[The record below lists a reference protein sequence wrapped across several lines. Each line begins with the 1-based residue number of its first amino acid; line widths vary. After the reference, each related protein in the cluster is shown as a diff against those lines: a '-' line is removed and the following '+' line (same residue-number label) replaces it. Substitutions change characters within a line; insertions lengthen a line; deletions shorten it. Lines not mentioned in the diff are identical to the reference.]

1 MKLTHIDLFS
11 GVGGFSLAAQ
21 WAGFETIVF
30 CENDEYCQEVI
41 KKHWPEVPI
50 IPDIREITEGAAW
63 EEFVLNVRSQ
73 RLQGG
78 APIANHAIRSESG
91 NGDQGIKNTT
101 ERYKGSGIENKKR
114 KLSCTMEENAPVVA
128 SRKLNSSASTINTTT
143 VMKRGNYINRKHG
156 KSSASE
162 DSQVTTKFCA
172 TTAIT
177 QRNITEPVHINGE
190 MRVDLLT
197 AGVPCQPASIA
208 GKRGGEEDARWL
220 WPETLEAIRIIKP
233 TWCILENVS
242 GFLSLGEGVVFE
254 QVCLELEG
262 QGYEVQP
269 FIIPAAGVNAP
280 HRRDRVWII
289 ANGRQQRKGS
299 TKSRL
304 SDREQPGQKKRKRS
318 IKRNGLTD
326 QDSDDSNS
334 GDKGLEGSE
343 WPESFHGRGLVAH
356 GATPECRR
364 NTAWEKNW
372 IEIAARFCRMDD
384 GLPPWVYRHR
394 TRRLKALGNAI
405 VPQVAFQIIKGI
417 AEIEKGERK

>member
-1 MKLTHIDLFS
+1 MS
-11 GVGGFSLAAQ
+11 VQ

-30 CENDEYCQEVI
+30 CENDEYCQKVI
-41 KKHWPEVPI
+41 KKHWPAVPI
-50 IPDIREITEGAAW
+50 ILDIREITEGAAW

-269 FIIPAAGVNAP
+269 FIIPASAVNAP

-289 ANGRQQRKGS
+289 AYNIKNAINSGNGRRDHGD
-299 TKSRL
+299 TR
-304 SDREQPGQKKRKRS
+304 SDA
-318 IKRNGLTD
+318 
-326 QDSDDSNS
+326 SNS

-343 WPESFHGRGLVAH
+343 RPESFHGRGSVAH
-356 GATPECRR
+356 GATPERRR
-364 NTAWEKNW
+364 NTAWKKNW
-372 IEIAARFCRMDD
+372 IEIAARFCRVDD

-405 VPQVAFQIIKGI
+405 VPQVANELIKGI
-417 AEIEKGERK
+417 VEIEHGNKGSEG